1 MSKSSGNGFT
11 STFRRLFLPGLIFQS
26 VLVGGGYA
34 TGRELV
40 EFFLPSGPW
49 GGLLGMIVTTLI
61 WSIVLAVSFEFA
73 RVTKSYDYRAFFRQ
87 LLGRGWFLFEIAFIT
102 LVILVL
108 SVLGSATGELVKDSM
123 GVSPLFG
130 IVAMMSLIG
139 LLAFYGSKTIERFL
153 AGWSFVLYGA
163 YILYFILWITSFGDQ
178 IAANF
183 SSTPVGEGW
192 LQAGVT
198 YAGYNMVGIIAVLF
212 CLRHIKTRKDA
223 VTAGVIAGPIAIIP
237 AILFYIAMVGF
248 YPDISNE
255 PVPVNFML
263 GQLNVPALQIL
274 FQLVLFG
281 TFIETGLGLI
291 HSVNERIAD
300 VYVEKNRPMPRWM
313 RPVVAVILLA
323 FSIFLAARLGIISLV
338 AQGYGALTYVILA
351 VFVLPLLTIGLRQII
366 VRSGEAK

>member
-1 MSKSSGNGFT
+1 MSKSTASGFT

-49 GGLLGMIVTTLI
+49 GGLLGMLVTTMV
-61 WSIVLAVSFEFA
+61 WSAVLAVSFEFA
-73 RVTKSYDYRAFFRQ
+73 RVTKSYDYRSFFQQ

-102 LVILVL
+102 LAILIL
-108 SVLGSATGELVKDSM
+108 SVLGSATGELVRDSL
-123 GVSPLFG
+123 GISPLFG
-130 IVAMMSLIG
+130 IVAMMGLIG

-163 YILYFILWITSFGDQ
+163 YILYFILWLVSFGDQ
-178 IAANF
+178 ITANF
-183 SSTPVGEGW
+183 SSTPVGGGW
-192 LQAGVT
+192 LQAGIT

-223 VTAGVIAGPIAIIP
+223 VIAGVIAGPIAIIP

-248 YPDISNE
+248 YPEISKE

-300 VYVEKNRPMPRWM
+300 VYIEKNKSMPGWI
-313 RPVVAVILLA
+313 RPVVAVVMLT
-323 FSIFLAARLGIISLV
+323 FSVFLATKLGIISLV
-338 AQGYGALTYVILA
+338 AKGYGALTYVILA
-351 VFVLPLLTIGLRQII
+351 IFVLPLFTIGLRQIF
-366 VRSGEAK
+366 VRSREAR